1 MDKIENTGQS
11 IDFKKSYIVTL
22 NVILLF
28 DTYAEYLEKC
38 QMITDLGEI
47 PEGHE
52 LYFNF
57 KTETFYTQANDTSN
71 SLDA

>member
-1 MDKIENTGQS
+1 METIENTGQS

-38 QMITDLGEI
+38 QMIIDLGEI
-47 PEGHE
+47 PTGHE
-52 LYFNF
+52 L
-57 KTETFYTQANDTSN
+57 FYNTVSN
-71 SLDA
+71 LFFTAPMTKP